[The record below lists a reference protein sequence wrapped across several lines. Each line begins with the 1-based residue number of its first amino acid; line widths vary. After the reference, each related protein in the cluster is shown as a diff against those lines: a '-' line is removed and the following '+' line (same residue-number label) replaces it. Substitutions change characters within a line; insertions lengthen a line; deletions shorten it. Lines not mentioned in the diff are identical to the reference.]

1 MIESAFTM
9 TGVDFMKKLDVA
21 KLEKNIHAAA
31 EYDFTR
37 GKVFGSAYCVLQDDE
52 VVLSRYYGVT
62 DMDSRMPVTDQT
74 IFRLASMT
82 KPVTA
87 FAVLCLIDR
96 GLLSLQ
102 DPVFQYLPEFKDIP
116 ICSLTNS
123 GEIVVQGRPRNP
135 VTILHLLNHTSGF
148 GSDIGKMEKLT
159 AFDKANVDNYIAF
172 HVKTGLAFEPGSQQM
187 YSPTA
192 SFDVLVK
199 IIEQI
204 TGTDFLTF
212 LQREIFKPCGMEN
225 TTFIPNEKQWAQMIT
240 LHGQAE
246 DQYITSGKPSG
257 CVFADYPCTHFL
269 GGAGLASTMP
279 DYLAFAR
286 MLVNNG
292 RVGDRQ
298 LISQDTFRLLHT
310 PTVSDAVMPGNER
323 WGLAVRVITS
333 DIYRDLPVG
342 AYGWSGAYGTH
353 FWIDPKNKIA
363 AVYMKNSV
371 LDGGAGNES
380 ARNFEKAVSDALG

>member
-1 MIESAFTM
+1 MN
-9 TGVDFMKKLDVA
+9 KLDVA
-21 KLEKNIHAAA
+21 KLEKSIDAAA
-31 EYDFTR
+31 EYDFTC
-37 GKVFGSAYCVLQDDE
+37 GKVFGSAYGVLQDDE

-62 DMDSRMPVTDQT
+62 DKGSQMPVTDKT

-87 FAVLCLIDR
+87 FAALCLVDR
-96 GLLSLQ
+96 GLLNLR
-102 DPVFQYLPEFKDIP
+102 DPVSRYLPEFKDIQ
-116 ICSLTNS
+116 ICSLTKF
-123 GEIVVQGRPRNP
+123 GEIVAQGRPRNP

-148 GSDIGKMEKLT
+148 GCDIGKMEKLT
-159 AFDKANVDNYIAF
+159 AFDKANVDNYITF
-172 HVKTGLAFEPGSQQM
+172 HIKTGLAFEPGSQQM

-199 IIEQI
+199 IIERI

-212 LQREIFKPCGMEN
+212 LQQEIFKPCGMEN

-240 LHGQAE
+240 LHGQAD
-246 DQYITSGKPSG
+246 DQHIASRKPFR

-269 GGAGLASTMP
+269 GGAGLVSTMP

-298 LISQDTFRLLHT
+298 LISQNTFHLLHT
-310 PTVSDAVMPGNER
+310 PTVSDAVMPGNEK

-333 DIYRDLPVG
+333 DMYRDLPVG

-363 AVYMKNSV
+363 AVYMKNSM

-380 ARNFEKAVSDALG
+380 ARNFEKAVSNALV